1 MNDKIIVTNLG
12 VLRKKYG
19 AKGLTKIRAA
29 ITALIAA
36 DKKRGLATRLFALD
50 SASEMKKAKGAAVTN
65 PTSPRQNKNAIDAIY
80 ATFRPDYL
88 MILGAI
94 DVVPHQDL
102 INPVFGQDEDMDKCA
117 WGDIPYACDQPY
129 SRQPDKFIGPTRVV
143 GRLPD
148 LTGGNDPEY
157 LVGLLR
163 TAAGWK
169 SLTRQDY
176 SDCFAI
182 SALPWKKSTSLSLDK
197 LFGSS
202 KNLHVSPAAGPKWT
216 NAQLSR
222 RSHFINCHGS
232 PAEPEFAGQKGED
245 FFPTAHQAKWVGG
258 KISEGTVASVE
269 CCYGGELYDP
279 ALALG
284 QAGICNT
291 YLANKAY
298 GYFGASTIAYGPA
311 DSNGAADLICR
322 YFLQQILRGASLGR
336 AALEARQEF
345 ALAGS
350 DLDPIDMKTIAQFS
364 LFGDP
369 SIHPVAAAT
378 PQTMTASGFAKG
390 ARKAGSAAKAI
401 PASLSPIA
409 RAGRRQKALAKGLF
423 ISNTQSVSCRM
434 TGAKV
439 ASALAKAL
447 LQLAARENIRKP
459 TTMTFRIKPG
469 AAPGGGATAK
479 KAMARMASKGPR
491 PGAYLVAMARKPSKQ
506 RAVRITAVIAKELGG
521 KLVSYKKLVSR

>member
-1 MNDKIIVTNLG
+1 MSDKIIVTNLG

-19 AKGLTKIRAA
+19 PTGLTKIRAA
-29 ITALIAA
+29 ITALVAA

-50 SASEMKKAKGAAVTN
+50 NASEMKKAKGAAVTS

-102 INPVFGQDEDMDKCA
+102 INPVFGKDDDMDKCA

-148 LTGGNDPEY
+148 LTGGNDPDY

-176 SDCFAI
+176 SDYFAI

-197 LFGSS
+197 LFGSN
-202 KNLHVSPAAGPKWT
+202 KNLRLSPAAGPKWT
-216 NAQLSR
+216 NAQLAR
-222 RSHFINCHGS
+222 RSHFINCHGT
-232 PAEPEFAGQKGED
+232 PAEPEFAGQKGDD
-245 FFPTAHQAKWVGG
+245 FFPTAHQAKWIGG
-258 KISEGTVASVE
+258 KIREGTVASVE

-311 DSNGAADLICR
+311 ESNGAADLICR

-336 AALEARQEF
+336 AALDARQEF

-350 DLDPIDMKTIAQFS
+350 DIDPVDMKTIAQFN

-378 PQTMTASGFAKG
+378 PHTMMASGFAKG
-390 ARKAGSAAKAI
+390 ARQAGTAAKAI

-409 RAGRRQKALAKGLF
+409 RAGRRQKAVAKGHF
-423 ISNTQSVSCRM
+423 ISNTQPVSCRRSE
-434 TGAKV
+434 AKI
-439 ASALAKAL
+439 ASGLAKAL
-447 LQLAARENIRKP
+447 LQLAARANIRQPK
-459 TTMTFRIKPG
+459 TMTFRIKPG
-469 AAPGGGATAK
+469 TAPASSVTGK
-479 KAMARMASKGPR
+479 KAMAGMASKGPKR
-491 PGAYLVAMARKPSKQ
+491 AAYLVAMSRKPSKQ

-521 KLVSYKKLVSR
+521 KLVSYRKVVSR

>member
-29 ITALIAA
+29 ITALVAA

-50 SASEMKKAKGAAVTN
+50 SASDMKKAKGDAVTK
-65 PTSPRQNKNAIDAIY
+65 PTNPRQNKNAIDAIY
-80 ATFRPDYL
+80 AAFRPDYL

-102 INPVFGQDEDMDKCA
+102 INPVFGQDDDLDDCA

-148 LTGGNDPEY
+148 LTGGKDPEY

-169 SLTRQDY
+169 SLPREDY
-176 SDCFAI
+176 SDCFSI
-182 SALPWKKSTSLSLDK
+182 SVLLWKKSTSLSLDK
-197 LFGSS
+197 LFGSN
-202 KNLHVSPAAGPKWT
+202 KNLQLSPAAGPKWT
-216 NAQLSR
+216 NAQLAR
-222 RSHFINCHGS
+222 RTHFINCHGS
-232 PAEPEFAGQKGED
+232 PAEPEFAGQKGD
-245 FFPTAHQAKWVGG
+245 DYPTAHQAKWIGG

-269 CCYGGELYDP
+269 CCYGAELYNP

-336 AALEARQEF
+336 AALDARQEF
-345 ALAGS
+345 ALAGP
-350 DLDPIDMKTIAQFS
+350 DLDPVDMKTIAQFS

-378 PQTMTASGFAKG
+378 PHTMMASGFAKG
-390 ARKAGSAAKAI
+390 VRKVGRLAKAI
-401 PASLSPIA
+401 PARLSPVA
-409 RAGRRQKALAKGLF
+409 RAERRRKALAKGLF
-423 ISNTQSVSCRM
+423 ISDTQPVSCLM
-434 TGAKV
+434 SGAKV
-439 ASALAKAL
+439 AAGLAKAML
-447 LQLAARENIRKP
+447 RLARGANIRKP
-459 TTMTFRIKPG
+459 KMMKFRIKSGTTP
-469 AAPGGGATAK
+469 ARSATAK
-479 KAMARMASKGPR
+479 KAMAGVASKGPK
-491 PGAYLVAMARKPSKQ
+491 PSAYLVAMARKPNKQ
-506 RAVRITAVIAKELGG
+506 KVVRITAVIAKELGG
-521 KLVSYKKLVSR
+521 KLVSYRTLVSR